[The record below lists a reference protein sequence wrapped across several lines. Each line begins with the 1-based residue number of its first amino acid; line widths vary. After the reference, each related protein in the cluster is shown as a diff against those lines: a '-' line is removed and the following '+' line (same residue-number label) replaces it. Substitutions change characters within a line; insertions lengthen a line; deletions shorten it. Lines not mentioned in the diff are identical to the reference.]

1 MSDLDKTIEELEA
14 EVKSELE
21 EMKDPKKG
29 AAKGDAMGKK
39 PEGEVQDL
47 GPAVVKGDEK
57 DSGPSKADDK
67 IKKSAEPKAKATKM
81 EDTESEDHQDQLDEI
96 EDKKKK
102 ELGAEKKMKIDSEK
116 KMKKAEKDMEMD
128 EEKSEEHEMSKE
140 EAMKKI
146 KDKMKNMSAEKLNA
160 AYKMMGTSEM
170 DMKKDDEDDM
180 KKEDIDQ
187 SVIDNYLSSVDV
199 SDDVNALTSNEDLSE
214 EFKNKAKTVF
224 EAAIKSKLRSEIVR
238 IEQQRI
244 DSVNEEVEN
253 VKNELTEKVD
263 AYMNYVVEEWMKENE
278 IALERGL
285 KGEISEDFISG
296 LKTLFEEHYIDVPDE
311 KYDIL
316 GQQAEK
322 IDELEKKLNE
332 QIEKN
337 ASMKSDNSKLVRES
351 VFSQACSDLTDTE
364 AEKFKGLVEDVEFT
378 DEDSFKEKLDTLKE
392 SYFPKAKTVAESV
405 DSETNTGSESY
416 ETGAMAAYM
425 DAISRNVP
433 AKAVE
438 K

>member
-21 EMKDPKKG
+21 EKADLKKG
-29 AAKGDAMGKK
+29 AAKGDSMEK
-39 PEGEVQDL
+39 PKGEVQDL

-67 IKKSAEPKAKATKM
+67 MKKAAEPKAKATKM
-81 EDTESEDHQDQLDEI
+81 EDTESEDQDKI
-96 EDKKKK
+96 E
-102 ELGAEKKMKIDSEK
+102 
-116 KMKKAEKDMEMD
+116 
-128 EEKSEEHEMSKE
+128 EEKSDDDEKEMSDGEMIK
-140 EAMKKI
+140 AMTSMMKKMNGEQLAAAY
-146 KDKMKNMSAEKLNA
+146 DKMEKMN
-160 AYKMMGTSEM
+160 GN
-170 DMKKDDEDDM
+170 DDEDD
-180 KKEDIDQ
+180 KEEVDESTIEDR
-187 SVIDNYLSSVDV
+187 LASVDV

-238 IEQQRI
+238 MEEEKSKSIT
-244 DSVNEEVEN
+244 EEVETIK
-253 VKNELTEKVD
+253 VELTEKVD

-316 GQQAEK
+316 GQQSEK

-337 ASMKSDNSKLVRES
+337 ASMKSNNSKLVRES

-364 AEKFKGLVEDVEFT
+364 TEKFKGLVEDVEFT

-433 AKAVE
+433 ANAVE

>member
-29 AAKGDAMGKK
+29 AAKGDAMEK
-39 PEGEVQDL
+39 PKGEVQDL
-47 GPAVVKGDEK
+47 GPAVVKPDEK

-67 IKKSAEPKAKATKM
+67 VKKAAEPKAKATKM
-81 EDTESEDHQDQLDEI
+81 EDTEAQEDQDKIEEEKHEDDDDEK
-96 EDKKKK
+96 EMSDKEMIKAMN
-102 ELGAEKKMKIDSEK
+102 GMMKKMNGEQL
-116 KMKKAEKDMEMD
+116 A
-128 EEKSEEHEMSKE
+128 
-140 EAMKKI
+140 
-146 KDKMKNMSAEKLNA
+146 A
-160 AYKMMGTSEM
+160 AYDKINKMEM
-170 DMKKDDEDDM
+170 DMKKDDEDD
-180 KKEDIDQ
+180 KKKVDESTIEDR
-187 SVIDNYLSSVDV
+187 LASVDV

-238 IEQQRI
+238 MEEEKSKSIT
-244 DSVNEEVEN
+244 EEVEN
-253 VKNELTEKVD
+253 IKVELTEKVD

-405 DSETNTGSESY
+405 DSESNSGSESY

-425 DAISRNVP
+425 DAISRNVQRTP
-433 AKAVE
+433 LKVV

>member
-21 EMKDPKKG
+21 EKADLKKG
-29 AAKGDAMGKK
+29 AAKGDAMEK
-39 PEGEVQDL
+39 PKGEVQDL
-47 GPAVVKGDEK
+47 GPAVVKPDEK

-67 IKKSAEPKAKATKM
+67 MKKAAEPKAKATKM
-81 EDTESEDHQDQLDEI
+81 EDTESEDQDKI
-96 EDKKKK
+96 E
-102 ELGAEKKMKIDSEK
+102 
-116 KMKKAEKDMEMD
+116 
-128 EEKSEEHEMSKE
+128 EEKHEDDEDQEEEHHMSKE

-160 AYKMMGTSEM
+160 AYKMMGTEM

-180 KKEDIDQ
+180 KKEEVDQ
-187 SVIDNYLSSVDV
+187 STIEDRLASVDV

-238 IEQQRI
+238 MEEEKSKSIT
-244 DSVNEEVEN
+244 EEVEN
-253 VKNELTEKVD
+253 IKVELTEKVD

-316 GQQAEK
+316 GQQSEK

-433 AKAVE
+433 ANAVE

>member
-21 EMKDPKKG
+21 EKADLKKS
-29 AAKGDAMGKK
+29 AAKSDAMEK
-39 PEGEVQDL
+39 PKGEVQDL
-47 GPAVVKGDEK
+47 GPAVVKPDEK

-67 IKKSAEPKAKATKM
+67 MKKAAEPKAKATKS
-81 EDTESEDHQDQLDEI
+81 EDTEAQADQDKIEEEKEDDDEKEMSDGEMI
-96 EDKKKK
+96 KAMTSMMKKM
-102 ELGAEKKMKIDSEK
+102 EKKDLK
-116 KMKKAEKDMEMD
+116 
-128 EEKSEEHEMSKE
+128 
-140 EAMKKI
+140 
-146 KDKMKNMSAEKLNA
+146 A
-160 AYKMMGTSEM
+160 AYNKMEKMNGA
-170 DMKKDDEDDM
+170 DDEDD
-180 KKEDIDQ
+180 KEEVDESTIEDR
-187 SVIDNYLSSVDV
+187 LASVDV
-199 SDDVNALTSNEDLSE
+199 SDDVDALTSNEDLSE

-238 IEQQRI
+238 MEEEKSKSIT
-244 DSVNEEVEN
+244 EEVETIK
-253 VKNELTEKVD
+253 VELTEKVD

-296 LKTLFEEHYIDVPDE
+296 LKALFEEHYIDVPDE

-316 GQQAEK
+316 GQQSEK

-337 ASMKSDNSKLVRES
+337 ASMKSNNSKLVRES

-433 AKAVE
+433 ANAVE

>member
-47 GPAVVKGDEK
+47 GPAVVKPDEK

-67 IKKSAEPKAKATKM
+67 MKKAAEPKAKATKM
-81 EDTESEDHQDQLDEI
+81 EDTEAQEDQDKI
-96 EDKKKK
+96 E
-102 ELGAEKKMKIDSEK
+102 
-116 KMKKAEKDMEMD
+116 
-128 EEKSEEHEMSKE
+128 EEKHEDDEDQEEEHHMSKE

-160 AYKMMGTSEM
+160 AYKMMGTEM
-170 DMKKDDEDDM
+170 NMKKDDEDD
-180 KKEDIDQ
+180 KKKVDESTIEDR
-187 SVIDNYLSSVDV
+187 LASVDV

-238 IEQQRI
+238 MEEEKSKSIT
-244 DSVNEEVEN
+244 EEVEN
-253 VKNELTEKVD
+253 IKVELTEKVD

>member
-47 GPAVVKGDEK
+47 GPAVVKPDEK

-67 IKKSAEPKAKATKM
+67 MKKAAEPKAKATKM
-81 EDTESEDHQDQLDEI
+81 EDTESEDQDKI
-96 EDKKKK
+96 E
-102 ELGAEKKMKIDSEK
+102 
-116 KMKKAEKDMEMD
+116 
-128 EEKSEEHEMSKE
+128 EEKHEDDEDQEEEHHMSKE

-160 AYKMMGTSEM
+160 AYKMMGTEM
-170 DMKKDDEDDM
+170 NMKKDDEDDM
-180 KKEDIDQ
+180 KKEEVDQ
-187 SVIDNYLSSVDV
+187 STIEDRLASVDV

-238 IEQQRI
+238 MEEEKSKSIT
-244 DSVNEEVEN
+244 EEVEN
-253 VKNELTEKVD
+253 IKVELTEKVD
-263 AYMNYVVEEWMKENE
+263 SYMNYVVEEWMKENE

-364 AEKFKGLVEDVEFT
+364 AEKFKGLVEDVELT

>member
-47 GPAVVKGDEK
+47 GPAVVKPDEK

-67 IKKSAEPKAKATKM
+67 MKKAAEPKAKATKM
-81 EDTESEDHQDQLDEI
+81 EDTESEDQDKI
-96 EDKKKK
+96 E
-102 ELGAEKKMKIDSEK
+102 
-116 KMKKAEKDMEMD
+116 
-128 EEKSEEHEMSKE
+128 EEKHEDDEDQEEEHHMSKE

-146 KDKMKNMSAEKLNA
+146 KEKMKNMSAEKLNA
-160 AYKMMGTSEM
+160 AYKMMGAEM

-180 KKEDIDQ
+180 KKEEVDQ
-187 SVIDNYLSSVDV
+187 STIEDRLASVDV

-238 IEQQRI
+238 MEEEKSKSIT
-244 DSVNEEVEN
+244 EEVEN
-253 VKNELTEKVD
+253 IKVELTEKVD
-263 AYMNYVVEEWMKENE
+263 SYMNYVVEEWMKENE

-337 ASMKSDNSKLVRES
+337 ASMKSDNSKLVLES
-351 VFSQACSDLTDTE
+351 VFSKACSDMTDTE

>member
-21 EMKDPKKG
+21 EKADLKKG
-29 AAKGDAMGKK
+29 AAKGDAMEK
-39 PEGEVQDL
+39 PKGEVQDL
-47 GPAVVKGDEK
+47 GPAVVKPDEK

-67 IKKSAEPKAKATKM
+67 VKKAAEPKAKATKM
-81 EDTESEDHQDQLDEI
+81 EDTEAQEDQDKIEEEKHEDDE
-96 EDKKKK
+96 EQEEEMSDKEMIKAMN
-102 ELGAEKKMKIDSEK
+102 GMMKKMNGDEL
-116 KMKKAEKDMEMD
+116 KA
-128 EEKSEEHEMSKE
+128 
-140 EAMKKI
+140 AY
-146 KDKMKNMSAEKLNA
+146 DKMD
-160 AYKMMGTSEM
+160 KMEM
-170 DMKKDDEDDM
+170 DMKKDDKDDKKKVDESTIEDR
-180 KKEDIDQ
+180 
-187 SVIDNYLSSVDV
+187 LASVDV

-238 IEQQRI
+238 MEEEKSKSIT
-244 DSVNEEVEN
+244 EEVEN
-253 VKNELTEKVD
+253 IKVELTEKVD

>member
-21 EMKDPKKG
+21 EKADLKKG
-29 AAKGDAMGKK
+29 AAKGDAMEK
-39 PEGEVQDL
+39 PKGEVQDL
-47 GPAVVKGDEK
+47 GPAIVKGDEK

-67 IKKSAEPKAKATKM
+67 MKKAAEPKAKATKS
-81 EDTESEDHQDQLDEI
+81 EDTEAQEDQDKI
-96 EDKKKK
+96 E
-102 ELGAEKKMKIDSEK
+102 
-116 KMKKAEKDMEMD
+116 
-128 EEKSEEHEMSKE
+128 EEKSDDDDEKEMSDKE
-140 EAMKKI
+140 MIKAMNGMMKKMNGDEL
-146 KDKMKNMSAEKLNA
+146 KAAYDKMD
-160 AYKMMGTSEM
+160 KMEM
-170 DMKKDDEDDM
+170 DMKKDDEDD
-180 KKEDIDQ
+180 KKKVDESTIEDR
-187 SVIDNYLSSVDV
+187 LASVDV
-199 SDDVNALTSNEDLSE
+199 SDDVTALTSNEDLSE

-224 EAAIKSKLRSEIVR
+224 EAAIKSKLRSEIIR
-238 IEQQRI
+238 MEEEKSKSIT
-244 DSVNEEVEN
+244 EEVEN
-253 VKNELTEKVD
+253 VKVELTEKVD
-263 AYMNYVVEEWMKENE
+263 NYMNYVVEEWMKENE

-433 AKAVE
+433 ANAVE

>member
-1 MSDLDKTIEELEA
+1 
-14 EVKSELE
+14 
-21 EMKDPKKG
+21 MK
-29 AAKGDAMGKK
+29 
-39 PEGEVQDL
+39 
-47 GPAVVKGDEK
+47 
-57 DSGPSKADDK
+57 KA
-67 IKKSAEPKAKATKM
+67 AEPKAKATKS
-81 EDTESEDHQDQLDEI
+81 EDTEAQEDQDKI
-96 EDKKKK
+96 E
-102 ELGAEKKMKIDSEK
+102 
-116 KMKKAEKDMEMD
+116 
-128 EEKSEEHEMSKE
+128 EEKSDDDDEKEMSDKE
-140 EAMKKI
+140 MIKAMNGM
-146 KDKMKNMSAEKLNA
+146 MKNMDKKDLKA
-160 AYKMMGTSEM
+160 AYEKMNKMEM
-170 DMKKDDEDDM
+170 DMKKDDEDD
-180 KKEDIDQ
+180 KKKVDESTIEDR
-187 SVIDNYLSSVDV
+187 LASVDV

-224 EAAIKSKLRSEIVR
+224 EAAIKSKLRSEIIR
-238 IEQQRI
+238 MEEEKSKSIT
-244 DSVNEEVEN
+244 EEVEN
-253 VKNELTEKVD
+253 VKVELTEKVD

>member
-21 EMKDPKKG
+21 EKADLKKG
-29 AAKGDAMGKK
+29 AAKGDAMEK
-39 PEGEVQDL
+39 PKGEVQDL
-47 GPAVVKGDEK
+47 GPAVVKPDEK

-67 IKKSAEPKAKATKM
+67 VKKAAEPKAKATKM
-81 EDTESEDHQDQLDEI
+81 EDTEAQEDQDKIEEEKHEDDE
-96 EDKKKK
+96 EQEEEMSDKEMIKAMN
-102 ELGAEKKMKIDSEK
+102 GMMKKMNG
-116 KMKKAEKDMEMD
+116 
-128 EEKSEEHEMSKE
+128 EELK
-140 EAMKKI
+140 
-146 KDKMKNMSAEKLNA
+146 A
-160 AYKMMGTSEM
+160 AYDKINKMEM
-170 DMKKDDEDDM
+170 DMKKDDEDD
-180 KKEDIDQ
+180 KKKVDESTIEDR
-187 SVIDNYLSSVDV
+187 LASVDV

>member
-21 EMKDPKKG
+21 EKADLKKG
-29 AAKGDAMGKK
+29 AAKGDAMEK
-39 PEGEVQDL
+39 PKGEVQDL

-67 IKKSAEPKAKATKM
+67 MKKAAEPKAKATKM
-81 EDTESEDHQDQLDEI
+81 EDTEAQEDQDKI
-96 EDKKKK
+96 E
-102 ELGAEKKMKIDSEK
+102 EEKHED
-116 KMKKAEKDMEMD
+116 D
-128 EEKSEEHEMSKE
+128 EEQEEEHHMSKE

-146 KDKMKNMSAEKLNA
+146 KEKMKNMSVEKLNA
-160 AYKMMGTSEM
+160 AYKMMGTEM
-170 DMKKDDEDDM
+170 NMKKDDEDDM
-180 KKEDIDQ
+180 KKEEVDQ
-187 SVIDNYLSSVDV
+187 STIEDRLASVDV

-238 IEQQRI
+238 MEEEKSKSIT
-244 DSVNEEVEN
+244 EEVEN
-253 VKNELTEKVD
+253 IKVELTEKVD
-263 AYMNYVVEEWMKENE
+263 AYMNYVVEELMKENE

-285 KGEISEDFISG
+285 KGQISEDFISG

>member
-47 GPAVVKGDEK
+47 GPAVVKPDEK

-67 IKKSAEPKAKATKM
+67 MKKAAEPKAKATKM
-81 EDTESEDHQDQLDEI
+81 EDTESEDQDKI
-96 EDKKKK
+96 E
-102 ELGAEKKMKIDSEK
+102 
-116 KMKKAEKDMEMD
+116 
-128 EEKSEEHEMSKE
+128 EEKHEDDEDQEEEHHMSKE

-160 AYKMMGTSEM
+160 AYKMMGTEM
-170 DMKKDDEDDM
+170 NMKKDDEDDM
-180 KKEDIDQ
+180 KKEEVDQ
-187 SVIDNYLSSVDV
+187 STIEDRLASVDV

-238 IEQQRI
+238 MEEEKSKSIT
-244 DSVNEEVEN
+244 EEVEN
-253 VKNELTEKVD
+253 IKVELTEKVD
-263 AYMNYVVEEWMKENE
+263 SYMNYVVEEWMKENE

>member
-21 EMKDPKKG
+21 EKADPKKG
-29 AAKGDAMGKK
+29 AAKGDAMEK
-39 PEGEVQDL
+39 PKGEVQDL

-67 IKKSAEPKAKATKM
+67 MKKAAEPKAKATKM
-81 EDTESEDHQDQLDEI
+81 EDTESEDQDKI
-96 EDKKKK
+96 E
-102 ELGAEKKMKIDSEK
+102 
-116 KMKKAEKDMEMD
+116 
-128 EEKSEEHEMSKE
+128 EEKSDDDEKEMSDGEMIK
-140 EAMKKI
+140 AMTSMMKKMNGEQLAAAY
-146 KDKMKNMSAEKLNA
+146 DKMEKMN
-160 AYKMMGTSEM
+160 GN
-170 DMKKDDEDDM
+170 DDEDD
-180 KKEDIDQ
+180 KEEVDESTIEDR
-187 SVIDNYLSSVDV
+187 LASVDV
-199 SDDVNALTSNEDLSE
+199 SDDVNALTSNEELSE

-238 IEQQRI
+238 MEEEKSKSIT
-244 DSVNEEVEN
+244 EEVEN
-253 VKNELTEKVD
+253 VKVELTEKVD
-263 AYMNYVVEEWMKENE
+263 NYMNYVVEEWMKENE

-296 LKTLFEEHYIDVPDE
+296 LKALFEEHYIDVPDE

-337 ASMKSDNSKLVRES
+337 ASMKSNNSKLVRES

-364 AEKFKGLVEDVEFT
+364 AEKFKGLVEDVEFA

-433 AKAVE
+433 ANAVE

>member
-21 EMKDPKKG
+21 EKADLKKG
-29 AAKGDAMGKK
+29 AAKGDAMEK
-39 PEGEVQDL
+39 PKGEVQDL
-47 GPAVVKGDEK
+47 GPAVVKPDEK

-67 IKKSAEPKAKATKM
+67 VKKAAEPKAKATKM
-81 EDTESEDHQDQLDEI
+81 EDTEAQEDQDKIEEEKHEDDE
-96 EDKKKK
+96 EQEEEMSDKEMIKAMN
-102 ELGAEKKMKIDSEK
+102 GMMKKMNG
-116 KMKKAEKDMEMD
+116 
-128 EEKSEEHEMSKE
+128 EELK
-140 EAMKKI
+140 
-146 KDKMKNMSAEKLNA
+146 A
-160 AYKMMGTSEM
+160 AYEKMNKMEM
-170 DMKKDDEDDM
+170 DMKKDDEDD
-180 KKEDIDQ
+180 KKKVDESTIEDR
-187 SVIDNYLSSVDV
+187 LASVDV

-238 IEQQRI
+238 MEEEKSKSIT
-244 DSVNEEVEN
+244 EEVEN
-253 VKNELTEKVD
+253 IKVELTEKVD

-425 DAISRNVP
+425 DAISRSNVQRTP
-433 AKAVE
+433 LKVV

>member
-29 AAKGDAMGKK
+29 AAKGDAMEK
-39 PEGEVQDL
+39 PKGEVQDL
-47 GPAVVKGDEK
+47 GPAVVKPDEK

-67 IKKSAEPKAKATKM
+67 VKKAAEPKAKATKM
-81 EDTESEDHQDQLDEI
+81 EDTEAQEDQDKIEEEKHEDDDDEK
-96 EDKKKK
+96 EMSDKEMIKAMN
-102 ELGAEKKMKIDSEK
+102 GMMKKMNGEQL
-116 KMKKAEKDMEMD
+116 A
-128 EEKSEEHEMSKE
+128 
-140 EAMKKI
+140 
-146 KDKMKNMSAEKLNA
+146 A
-160 AYKMMGTSEM
+160 AYDKINKMEM
-170 DMKKDDEDDM
+170 DMKKDDEDD
-180 KKEDIDQ
+180 KKKVDESTIEDR
-187 SVIDNYLSSVDV
+187 LASVDV

-238 IEQQRI
+238 MEEEKSKSIT
-244 DSVNEEVEN
+244 EEVEN
-253 VKNELTEKVD
+253 IKVELTEKVD

>member
-21 EMKDPKKG
+21 EKADLKKG
-29 AAKGDAMGKK
+29 AAKGDAMEK
-39 PEGEVQDL
+39 PKGEVQDL
-47 GPAVVKGDEK
+47 GPAVVKPDEK

-67 IKKSAEPKAKATKM
+67 VKKAAEPKAKATKM
-81 EDTESEDHQDQLDEI
+81 EDTEAQEDQDKI
-96 EDKKKK
+96 E
-102 ELGAEKKMKIDSEK
+102 EEKHED
-116 KMKKAEKDMEMD
+116 D
-128 EEKSEEHEMSKE
+128 EEQEEEHHMSKE

-146 KDKMKNMSAEKLNA
+146 KEKMKNMSAEKLNA
-160 AYKMMGTSEM
+160 AYKMMGAEM

-180 KKEDIDQ
+180 KKEEVDQ
-187 SVIDNYLSSVDV
+187 STIEDRLASVDV

-238 IEQQRI
+238 MEEEKSKSIT
-244 DSVNEEVEN
+244 EEVEN
-253 VKNELTEKVD
+253 IKVELTEKVD

-425 DAISRNVP
+425 DAISRSNVQRTP
-433 AKAVE
+433 LKVV

>member
-21 EMKDPKKG
+21 EKADPKKG
-29 AAKGDAMGKK
+29 AAKGDAMEK
-39 PEGEVQDL
+39 PKGEVQDL
-47 GPAVVKGDEK
+47 GPAVVKPDEK

-67 IKKSAEPKAKATKM
+67 VKKAAEPKAKATKM
-81 EDTESEDHQDQLDEI
+81 EDTEAQEDQDKI
-96 EDKKKK
+96 E
-102 ELGAEKKMKIDSEK
+102 EEKHED
-116 KMKKAEKDMEMD
+116 D
-128 EEKSEEHEMSKE
+128 EEQEEEMSDKE
-140 EAMKKI
+140 MIKAMNGM
-146 KDKMKNMSAEKLNA
+146 MKNMDKEDLKA
-160 AYKMMGTSEM
+160 AYEKMNKMEM

-180 KKEDIDQ
+180 KKEEVDQ
-187 SVIDNYLSSVDV
+187 STIEDRLASVDV

-238 IEQQRI
+238 MEQEKSKSI
-244 DSVNEEVEN
+244 TEEVEN
-253 VKNELTEKVD
+253 VKVELTEKVD

-425 DAISRNVP
+425 DAISRSNVQRTP
-433 AKAVE
+433 LKVV

>member
-21 EMKDPKKG
+21 EKADLKKG
-29 AAKGDAMGKK
+29 AAKGDAMEK
-39 PEGEVQDL
+39 PKGEVQDL
-47 GPAVVKGDEK
+47 GPAVVKPDEK

-67 IKKSAEPKAKATKM
+67 MKKAAEPKAKATKM
-81 EDTESEDHQDQLDEI
+81 EDTEAQEDQDKI
-96 EDKKKK
+96 E
-102 ELGAEKKMKIDSEK
+102 EEKHED
-116 KMKKAEKDMEMD
+116 D
-128 EEKSEEHEMSKE
+128 EEQEEEHHMSKE
-140 EAMKKI
+140 EAMKKMNGDEL
-146 KDKMKNMSAEKLNA
+146 KAAYDKMD
-160 AYKMMGTSEM
+160 KMEM
-170 DMKKDDEDDM
+170 DMKKDDEDD
-180 KKEDIDQ
+180 KKKVDESTIEDR
-187 SVIDNYLSSVDV
+187 LASVDV

-238 IEQQRI
+238 MEEEKSKSIT
-244 DSVNEEVEN
+244 EEVEN
-253 VKNELTEKVD
+253 IKVELTEKVD

>member
-21 EMKDPKKG
+21 EKADLKKG
-29 AAKGDAMGKK
+29 AAKGDAMEK
-39 PEGEVQDL
+39 PKGEVQDL
-47 GPAVVKGDEK
+47 GPAVVKPDEK

-67 IKKSAEPKAKATKM
+67 VKKAAEPKAKATKM
-81 EDTESEDHQDQLDEI
+81 EDTEAQEDQDKI
-96 EDKKKK
+96 E
-102 ELGAEKKMKIDSEK
+102 EEKHED
-116 KMKKAEKDMEMD
+116 D
-128 EEKSEEHEMSKE
+128 EEQEEEHHMSKE

-146 KDKMKNMSAEKLNA
+146 KEKMKNMSAEKLNA
-160 AYKMMGTSEM
+160 AYKMMGAEM

-180 KKEDIDQ
+180 KKEEVDQ
-187 SVIDNYLSSVDV
+187 STIEDRLASVDV

-238 IEQQRI
+238 MEEEKSKSIT
-244 DSVNEEVEN
+244 EEVEN
-253 VKNELTEKVD
+253 IKVELTEKVD

-425 DAISRNVP
+425 DAISRNVQRTP
-433 AKAVE
+433 LKVV

>member
-21 EMKDPKKG
+21 EKADLKKG
-29 AAKGDAMGKK
+29 AAKGDAMEK
-39 PEGEVQDL
+39 PKGEVQDL
-47 GPAVVKGDEK
+47 GPAIVKGDEK

-67 IKKSAEPKAKATKM
+67 MKKAAEPKAKATKS
-81 EDTESEDHQDQLDEI
+81 EDTEAQEDQDKI
-96 EDKKKK
+96 E
-102 ELGAEKKMKIDSEK
+102 
-116 KMKKAEKDMEMD
+116 
-128 EEKSEEHEMSKE
+128 EEKSDDDDEKEMSDKE
-140 EAMKKI
+140 MIKAMNGMMKKMNGEQLAAAYE
-146 KDKMKNMSAEKLNA
+146 KMDKM
-160 AYKMMGTSEM
+160 EM
-170 DMKKDDEDDM
+170 DMKKDDKDDKEEVDESTIEDR
-180 KKEDIDQ
+180 
-187 SVIDNYLSSVDV
+187 LASVDV
-199 SDDVNALTSNEDLSE
+199 SDDVDALTSNEDLSE

-224 EAAIKSKLRSEIVR
+224 EAAIKSKLRSEIIR
-238 IEQQRI
+238 MEEEKSKSIT
-244 DSVNEEVEN
+244 EEVEN
-253 VKNELTEKVD
+253 VKVELTEKVD
-263 AYMNYVVEEWMKENE
+263 NYMNYVVEEWMKENE

-364 AEKFKGLVEDVEFT
+364 AEKFKGLVEDVEFA

-433 AKAVE
+433 ANAVE

>member
-67 IKKSAEPKAKATKM
+67 MKKATEPKAKATKM
-81 EDTESEDHQDQLDEI
+81 EDTEAQEDQDKI
-96 EDKKKK
+96 E
-102 ELGAEKKMKIDSEK
+102 EEKHED
-116 KMKKAEKDMEMD
+116 D
-128 EEKSEEHEMSKE
+128 EEQEEEHHMSKE

-146 KDKMKNMSAEKLNA
+146 KEKMKNMSAEKLNA
-160 AYKMMGTSEM
+160 AYKMMGAEM

-180 KKEDIDQ
+180 KKEEVDQ
-187 SVIDNYLSSVDV
+187 STIEDRLASVDV

-238 IEQQRI
+238 MEEEKSKSIT
-244 DSVNEEVEN
+244 EEVEN
-253 VKNELTEKVD
+253 IKVELTEKVD

>member
-21 EMKDPKKG
+21 EKADLKKG
-29 AAKGDAMGKK
+29 AAKGDAMEK
-39 PEGEVQDL
+39 PKGEVQDL

-67 IKKSAEPKAKATKM
+67 MKKAAEPKAKATKS
-81 EDTESEDHQDQLDEI
+81 EDTEAQEDQDKI
-96 EDKKKK
+96 E
-102 ELGAEKKMKIDSEK
+102 
-116 KMKKAEKDMEMD
+116 
-128 EEKSEEHEMSKE
+128 EEKHEDDEDQEEEHHMSKE

-160 AYKMMGTSEM
+160 AYKMMGTEM
-170 DMKKDDEDDM
+170 TMKKDDEDDM
-180 KKEDIDQ
+180 KKEEVDQ
-187 SVIDNYLSSVDV
+187 STIEDRLASVDV

-238 IEQQRI
+238 MEEEKSKSIT
-244 DSVNEEVEN
+244 EEVEN
-253 VKNELTEKVD
+253 IKVELTEKVD

>member
-21 EMKDPKKG
+21 EKADLKKG
-29 AAKGDAMGKK
+29 AAKGDAMEK
-39 PEGEVQDL
+39 PKGEVQDL
-47 GPAVVKGDEK
+47 GPAVVKPDEK

-67 IKKSAEPKAKATKM
+67 VKKAAEPKAKATKM
-81 EDTESEDHQDQLDEI
+81 EDTEAQEDQDKIEEEKHEDDE
-96 EDKKKK
+96 EQEEEMSDKEMIKAMN
-102 ELGAEKKMKIDSEK
+102 GMMKKMNG
-116 KMKKAEKDMEMD
+116 
-128 EEKSEEHEMSKE
+128 EELK
-140 EAMKKI
+140 
-146 KDKMKNMSAEKLNA
+146 A
-160 AYKMMGTSEM
+160 AYDKINKMEM
-170 DMKKDDEDDM
+170 DMKKDDEDD
-180 KKEDIDQ
+180 KKKVDESTIEDR
-187 SVIDNYLSSVDV
+187 LASVDV

-238 IEQQRI
+238 MEEEKSKSIT
-244 DSVNEEVEN
+244 EEVEN
-253 VKNELTEKVD
+253 IKVELTEKVD

-425 DAISRNVP
+425 DAISRSNVQRTP
-433 AKAVE
+433 LKVV

>member
-21 EMKDPKKG
+21 EKADPKKG
-29 AAKGDAMGKK
+29 AAKGDAMEK
-39 PEGEVQDL
+39 PKGEVQDL
-47 GPAVVKGDEK
+47 GPAVVKPDEK

-67 IKKSAEPKAKATKM
+67 VKKAAEPKAKATKM
-81 EDTESEDHQDQLDEI
+81 EDTEAQEDQDKI
-96 EDKKKK
+96 E
-102 ELGAEKKMKIDSEK
+102 EEKHED
-116 KMKKAEKDMEMD
+116 D
-128 EEKSEEHEMSKE
+128 EEQEEEMSDKE
-140 EAMKKI
+140 MIKAMNGM
-146 KDKMKNMSAEKLNA
+146 MKNMDKEDLKA
-160 AYKMMGTSEM
+160 AYEKMNKMEM
-170 DMKKDDEDDM
+170 DMKKDDEDD
-180 KKEDIDQ
+180 KKKVDESTIEDR
-187 SVIDNYLSSVDV
+187 LASVDV

-238 IEQQRI
+238 MEEEKSKSIT
-244 DSVNEEVEN
+244 EEVEN
-253 VKNELTEKVD
+253 IKVELTEKVD

-392 SYFPKAKTVAESV
+392 SYFPKATTVAESV

-425 DAISRNVP
+425 DAISRNVQRTP
-433 AKAVE
+433 LKVV

>member
-47 GPAVVKGDEK
+47 GPAVVKPDEK

-67 IKKSAEPKAKATKM
+67 MKKAAEPKAKATKM
-81 EDTESEDHQDQLDEI
+81 EDTESEDQDKI
-96 EDKKKK
+96 E
-102 ELGAEKKMKIDSEK
+102 EEKHED
-116 KMKKAEKDMEMD
+116 D
-128 EEKSEEHEMSKE
+128 EEQEEEHHMSKE

-146 KDKMKNMSAEKLNA
+146 KEKMKNMSAEKLNA
-160 AYKMMGTSEM
+160 AYKMMGAEM

-180 KKEDIDQ
+180 KKEEVDQ
-187 SVIDNYLSSVDV
+187 STIEDRLASVDV

-238 IEQQRI
+238 MEEEKSKSIT
-244 DSVNEEVEN
+244 EEVEN
-253 VKNELTEKVD
+253 IKVELTEKVD

>member
-21 EMKDPKKG
+21 EKADLKKG
-29 AAKGDAMGKK
+29 AAKGDSMEK
-39 PEGEVQDL
+39 PKGEVQDL

-67 IKKSAEPKAKATKM
+67 MKKATEPKAKATKS
-81 EDTESEDHQDQLDEI
+81 EDTEAQEDQDKI
-96 EDKKKK
+96 E
-102 ELGAEKKMKIDSEK
+102 EEKHED
-116 KMKKAEKDMEMD
+116 D
-128 EEKSEEHEMSKE
+128 EEQEEEMSDKE
-140 EAMKKI
+140 MIKAMNGM
-146 KDKMKNMSAEKLNA
+146 MKNMDKKDLKA
-160 AYKMMGTSEM
+160 AYDKMEKMNG
-170 DMKKDDEDDM
+170 DDDKDDKEEVDESTIEDR
-180 KKEDIDQ
+180 
-187 SVIDNYLSSVDV
+187 LASVDV

-238 IEQQRI
+238 MEEEKSKSIT
-244 DSVNEEVEN
+244 EEVEN
-253 VKNELTEKVD
+253 IKVELTEKVD

-296 LKTLFEEHYIDVPDE
+296 LKALFEEHYIDVPDE

-337 ASMKSDNSKLVRES
+337 ASMKSNNSKLVRES

-433 AKAVE
+433 ANAVE

>member
-29 AAKGDAMGKK
+29 AAKSDAMPKK

-67 IKKSAEPKAKATKM
+67 MKKATEPKAKATKM
-81 EDTESEDHQDQLDEI
+81 EDTEAQEDQDKIEEEKHEDDE
-96 EDKKKK
+96 EQEEEMSDKEMIKAMN
-102 ELGAEKKMKIDSEK
+102 GMMKKMNG
-116 KMKKAEKDMEMD
+116 
-128 EEKSEEHEMSKE
+128 EELK
-140 EAMKKI
+140 
-146 KDKMKNMSAEKLNA
+146 A
-160 AYKMMGTSEM
+160 AYEKMNKMEM
-170 DMKKDDEDDM
+170 DMKKDDEDD
-180 KKEDIDQ
+180 KKKVDESTIEDR
-187 SVIDNYLSSVDV
+187 LASVDV

-238 IEQQRI
+238 MEEEKSKSIT
-244 DSVNEEVEN
+244 EEVEN
-253 VKNELTEKVD
+253 IKVELTEKVD

>member
-21 EMKDPKKG
+21 EKADLKKG
-29 AAKGDAMGKK
+29 AAKGDAMEK
-39 PEGEVQDL
+39 PKGEVQDL
-47 GPAVVKGDEK
+47 GPAVVKPDEK

-67 IKKSAEPKAKATKM
+67 VKKAAEPKAKATKM
-81 EDTESEDHQDQLDEI
+81 EDTEAQEDQDKI
-96 EDKKKK
+96 E
-102 ELGAEKKMKIDSEK
+102 EEKHED
-116 KMKKAEKDMEMD
+116 D
-128 EEKSEEHEMSKE
+128 EEQEEEMSDKE
-140 EAMKKI
+140 MIKAMNGM
-146 KDKMKNMSAEKLNA
+146 MKNMDKKDLKA
-160 AYKMMGTSEM
+160 AYEKMNKMEM
-170 DMKKDDEDDM
+170 DMKKDDEDD
-180 KKEDIDQ
+180 KKKVDESTIEDR
-187 SVIDNYLSSVDV
+187 LASVDV

-238 IEQQRI
+238 MEEEKSKSIT
-244 DSVNEEVEN
+244 EEVEN
-253 VKNELTEKVD
+253 IKVELTEKVD

>member
-1 MSDLDKTIEELEA
+1 
-14 EVKSELE
+14 
-21 EMKDPKKG
+21 
-29 AAKGDAMGKK
+29 
-39 PEGEVQDL
+39 
-47 GPAVVKGDEK
+47 
-57 DSGPSKADDK
+57 
-67 IKKSAEPKAKATKM
+67 
-81 EDTESEDHQDQLDEI
+81 
-96 EDKKKK
+96 
-102 ELGAEKKMKIDSEK
+102 
-116 KMKKAEKDMEMD
+116 
-128 EEKSEEHEMSKE
+128 
-140 EAMKKI
+140 
-146 KDKMKNMSAEKLNA
+146 
-160 AYKMMGTSEM
+160 
-170 DMKKDDEDDM
+170 
-180 KKEDIDQ
+180 
-187 SVIDNYLSSVDV
+187 
-199 SDDVNALTSNEDLSE
+199 
-214 EFKNKAKTVF
+214 
-224 EAAIKSKLRSEIVR
+224 
-238 IEQQRI
+238 
-244 DSVNEEVEN
+244 
-253 VKNELTEKVD
+253 
-263 AYMNYVVEEWMKENE
+263 MKENE